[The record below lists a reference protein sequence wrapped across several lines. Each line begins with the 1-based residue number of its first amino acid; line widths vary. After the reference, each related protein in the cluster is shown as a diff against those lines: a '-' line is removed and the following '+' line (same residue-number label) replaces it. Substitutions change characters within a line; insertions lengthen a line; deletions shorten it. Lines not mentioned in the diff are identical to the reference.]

1 MGEGAKLVVSVTLAV
16 SLGPSFLLFR
26 LFGWF
31 FLLSEDSHVV
41 EGVHSEGR
49 GENVQGSAVFGM
61 DGGLESFGEDVGG
74 VFCGGY
80 SPDSHAC
87 FHVILFDFVVADVNR
102 A

>member
-41 EGVHSEGR
+41 QCVGVGSDGRSED
-49 GENVQGSAVFGM
+49 VQRCTVFGVKR
-61 DGGLESFGEDVGG
+61 GL
-74 VFCGGY
+74 
-80 SPDSHAC
+80 
-87 FHVILFDFVVADVNR
+87 
-102 A
+102 